1 MQSKWK
7 KAIAATTA
15 SAIIAAQAVM
25 QVAAAGGTINA
36 DMSTK
41 VPVIRVTV
49 PTTMAVSVNEFQMG
63 DEGSQIT
70 SGEFRMKNL
79 SEIPVNVKVT
89 STATLD
95 ADITLVGTRAEA
107 VESTDASKPAM
118 WLAAVA
124 AVNDD
129 SGTLEYASGEDK
141 TVKALA
147 GTEANATAFATADGK
162 STAVQNFYLKQASNA
177 QYKAIVGS
185 DASEIGNGA
194 DYYKLTP
201 DAGITDQNTLDAALA
216 DNDIY
221 KVGTAPVAGTG
232 QAITKTDKGGT
243 AVYAS
248 GVYYTIDDTPTAY
261 ATVAADSTGIYLY
274 IDSATTEDGDA
285 AAFRYAGA
293 LSSAKSG
300 WSSNSDLTAIEIKYD
315 IKGISGDVYS
325 AVAGEDGSGLTY
337 GYKGEAGTT
346 NSPLTLNATGLMTIE
361 GFVLDDFDSASISVS
376 GSDRTYVINSQSGK
390 WDLTK
395 DPVEYQFNETFVN
408 LFKGKT
414 VSITINQKNDKPAL
428 EGTFTIEE

>member
-1 MQSKWK
+1 MQGKWK
-7 KAIAATTA
+7 KLTTA
-15 SAIIAAQAVM
+15 TMASALIAAQAVM
-25 QVAAAGGTINA
+25 QVSAAGGTISA

-70 SGEFRMKNL
+70 SSEFRMKNL

-95 ADITLVGTRAEA
+95 EDVTLVGTRAEA

-129 SGTLEYASGEDK
+129 DGTLEYASGEDK

-147 GTEANATAFATADGK
+147 GTEANATAFATAEGK
-162 STAVQNFYLKQASNA
+162 STAVQNFYLKQASDA
-177 QYKAIVGS
+177 VYEAIVGS
-185 DASEIGNGA
+185 DASKIGNGA

-201 DAGITDQNTLDAALA
+201 DAGITDQNTLNAALA

-221 KVGTAPVAGTG
+221 HVGAAPVAGTG
-232 QAITKTDKGGT
+232 QVITKTDKGGT
-243 AVYAS
+243 ASHGS

-261 ATVAADSTGIYLY
+261 ATVEADTTGIYLY
-274 IDSATTEDGDA
+274 IKAATEAVGDA

-300 WSSNSDLTAIEIKYD
+300 WSSNSDLTGIAIKYD
-315 IKGISGDVYS
+315 IKGISGDAY
-325 AVAGEDGSGLTY
+325 ATLAGDDGSGLTY
-337 GYKGEAGTT
+337 GYKGEAATET
-346 NSPLTLNATGLMTIE
+346 SPLTLNAAGLMTIE

-376 GSDRTYVINSQSGK
+376 GSDRTYVINSSSGK
-390 WDLTK
+390 WDLDK

-414 VSITINQKNDKPAL
+414 VSITIKQKNDKPAL